1 MNLKAGR
8 AEAMVFGT
16 GKRLNLLHGS
26 QLVIKI
32 QEKII
37 NTTTTYKYLDVHL
50 DPSFSLECHFT
61 KMCKK
66 AAADK

>member
-37 NTTTTYKYLDVHL
+37 NTTTTYKQILRRTLGPFIQSRVPLH
-50 DPSFSLECHFT
+50 ENV
-61 KMCKK
+61 
-66 AAADK
+66 